1 MTKKKRNI
9 VEWAMHYRQIVIM
22 VACCLVLGVY
32 GLADMNK
39 NEFPDFTVRQGVVV
53 AVYPACRHRTLRN
66 SSQSRSKTTYSHIRK

>member
-22 VACCLVLGVY
+22 VACCLVAFGVY

-53 AVYPACRHRTLRN
+53 AVYPAETDATRFSPADTPV
-66 SSQSRSKTTYSHIRK
+66 RSA